1 MFSAKDLV
9 PVCFNKSF
17 GRILYWPEIVRM
29 NRLKFKDV
37 EMRLCFSLAFYLA
50 YAKYV
55 VIHCFIKPQKD
66 KIRNLD
72 SDK

>member
-1 MFSAKDLV
+1 MH
-9 PVCFNKSF
+9 
-17 GRILYWPEIVRM
+17 W
-29 NRLKFKDV
+29 LKFKDV

-50 YAKYV
+50 YAKSV

-66 KIRNLD
+66 NIRDLD